1 VRRFPPGAV
10 TGLANRV
17 TAVTIVFTNNKP
29 GEAAMLI
36 GTFTEAEDGY
46 RGVITALALHV
57 DDVIFSPVP
66 VKQGDGPDFIV
77 LANDTL
83 YEIGAAWKKTS
94 KNGKPFLSV
103 KLDGP
108 TLVQPINCAL
118 TQQPDGSYGLIW
130 NRKKPPEETALT
142 EEIAA

>member
-1 VRRFPPGAV
+1 MV
-10 TGLANRV
+10 
-17 TAVTIVFTNNKP
+17 
-29 GEAAMLI
+29 I
-36 GTFTEAEDGY
+36 GKFTEAEGGY

-57 DDVIFSPVP
+57 DDISFSPVP

-77 LANDTL
+77 LANDSAP

-94 KNGKPFLSV
+94 KAGKPFLSV
-103 KLDGP
+103 KLEGP

-118 TQQPDGSYGLIW
+118 TSQPDGSYGLIW
-130 NRKKPPEETALT
+130 SRKRPSEETTLT